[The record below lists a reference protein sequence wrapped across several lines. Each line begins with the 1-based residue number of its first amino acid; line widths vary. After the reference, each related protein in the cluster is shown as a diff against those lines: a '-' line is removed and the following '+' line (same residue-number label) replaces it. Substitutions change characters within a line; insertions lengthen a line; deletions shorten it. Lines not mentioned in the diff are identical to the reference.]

1 MLMMAIVTPLSA
13 EDRKDLRH
21 EMEVF
26 MLQQIDRIKNGDT
39 TKIVRGTNHYSGPAL
54 GPAAHKEN

>member
-1 MLMMAIVTPLSA
+1 MLMMAIATPLSA

-26 MLQQIDRIKNGDT
+26 MAKQIDSIKNGNT
-39 TKIVRGTNHYSGPAL
+39 SKVVRGTAHYSGPAL